1 MSLLDCKTFRE
12 VAGRRGI
19 YPPTYETTHD
29 VFPAVDVLAA
39 AAKSGDRVLLL
50 VRENRMDC
58 GTGEA
63 LIERLIACFAAPRD
77 NANELTAILQELR
90 RYDE

>member
-1 MSLLDCKTFRE
+1 MSLLGCKTFRE
-12 VAGRRGI
+12 VAERKGLH
-19 YPPTYETTHD
+19 PPIYETTHD

-39 AAKSGDRVLLL
+39 TEQTGDRVLFL
-50 VRENRMDC
+50 VRQNRMDR
-58 GTGEA
+58 GTAEE

-77 NANELTAILQELR
+77 NANELAAIRQELR

>member
-12 VAGRRGI
+12 VADRKRLR
-19 YPPTYETTHD
+19 PPVYATIHD
-29 VFPAVDVLAA
+29 TFPAVDVLAGTEQA
-39 AAKSGDRVLLL
+39 GDRVLFL
-50 VRENRMDC
+50 VQQNRMDS
-58 GTGEA
+58 GPAEA

-77 NANELTAILQELR
+77 NARELATIRQELR